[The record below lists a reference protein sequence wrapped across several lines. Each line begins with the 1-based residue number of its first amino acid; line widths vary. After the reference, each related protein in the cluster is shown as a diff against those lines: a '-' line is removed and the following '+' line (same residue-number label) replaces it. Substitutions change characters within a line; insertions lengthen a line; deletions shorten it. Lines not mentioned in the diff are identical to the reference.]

1 MTDRTLRFFYEFAS
15 TYSYLAAMR
24 IEDLAASRKVEIAW
38 TPFMLGPVFRAQGL
52 DNSPFNIFPE
62 KGRYMWRD
70 MQRLADSLDLPLVR
84 PDPFPQNG
92 LLSARL
98 AIAGLKEG
106 WTPQFSR
113 AVYFAEFG
121 EGRDISDVAVLTGI
135 LNTIGVDAGA
145 ALASAGTDDV
155 KQSLKNNGAEA
166 VRHHVFG
173 APSFVAPDGEM
184 FWGNDRLEAALDWVD
199 ARA

>member
-1 MTDRTLRFFYEFAS
+1 MTDRTLTFFYEFAS

-24 IEDLAASRKVEIAW
+24 IEDVAASRKVDVAW

-52 DNSPFNIFPE
+52 DTSPFNIFPD

-70 MQRLADSLDLPLVR
+70 IQRLADDFDLPLVQ

-92 LLSARL
+92 LLAARL
-98 AIAGLKEG
+98 AIAGLEDG

-121 EGRDISDVAVLTGI
+121 EGRNISDATVLASI
-135 LNTIGVDAGA
+135 LQTIGVDADA
-145 ALASAGTDDV
+145 ALAAAATEPI
-155 KQSLKNNGAEA
+155 KHTLKHNGAEA
-166 VRHHVFG
+166 GQHCIFG
-173 APSFVAPDGEM
+173 APSFVTPDGEL
-184 FWGNDRLEAALDWVD
+184 FWGNDRLEAALDWVCRQ
-199 ARA
+199 A